1 MPEPQK
7 RGGLVWIVAVA
18 VLALTAAC
26 SSASES
32 GGATTATS
40 APSTAPT
47 TSAPSVTDDRGGVPE
62 GYPVDVDV
70 VAPLVITTLGAD
82 PIPVTGTDGKVHV
95 AYELEILNA
104 APRPVVITR
113 IDTLADDA
121 EGGVVATIGADEVR
135 DRSILVANFEA
146 APFTEIPVG
155 RTAVVLLDDV
165 YDTRADVPD
174 RWTHRIDA
182 TLGAAPS
189 AELAPVAARYP
200 DTVSQI
206 GGAVRAS
213 GQTPVV
219 LGPPVAG
226 PGWVAANGCC
236 GRSSHRGAM
245 AAVGGRFNATE
256 RFAIDFLRLDTG
268 ADPVVTFRG
277 DGTRNEDYL
286 AYGEDLLAVADATV
300 VSVVAETAD
309 STPQVAPTDLLFEQL
324 GGSYVILDIGG
335 GNFVYYA
342 HMIQGSATVQVGE
355 RVTRGQVIGHLGNSG
370 NSTEAHL
377 HLHVARAGLPLT
389 ADNVPYVFDRFTF
402 VGSLPGDTIVA
413 GPDAGERTDELPLD
427 GSVVDFPA
435 AP

>member
-1 MPEPQK
+1 MRRP
-7 RGGLVWIVAVA
+7 RVF
-18 VLALTAAC
+18 LAAFALLGAAAC
-26 SSASES
+26 SSTDAAAPSGSSPASAS
-32 GGATTATS
+32 AGSASPTS
-40 APSTAPT
+40 APSA
-47 TSAPSVTDDRGGVPE
+47 TDDRGGVPE
-62 GYPVDVDV
+62 GYPLDVDV

-104 APRPVVITR
+104 APRPVTITR
-113 IDTLADDA
+113 IDTLAGSA
-121 EGGVVATIGADEVR
+121 EGPVVATIGPDEVR
-135 DRSILVANFEA
+135 ARSILVANFEG

-174 RWTHRIDA
+174 RATHRIEA

-189 AELAPVAARYP
+189 PELAQVAARYP

-213 GQTPVV
+213 DQTPVV

-236 GRSSHRGAM
+236 AKTSHRGAM

-256 RFAIDFLRLDTG
+256 RFAIDFLRLDTDT
-268 ADPVVTFRG
+268 DPVVTFRG

-300 VSVVAETAD
+300 VSVVAETPD
-309 STPQVAPTDLLFEQL
+309 STPQVAPTDLLFEHL

-342 HMIQGSATVQVGE
+342 HMIQGSATVQVGD
-355 RVTRGQVIGHLGNSG
+355 RVTRGQVIGRLGNSG

-402 VGSLPGDTIVA
+402 VGSLPGDSIVV